1 MKKIIARIYIIS
13 SLLLIFGFLIYNL
26 VIAIKEAVN
35 IGHYVTLNAEK
46 VKFKFDLDGHENE
59 ENHYTDKGIKVIYFN
74 VYNAFDTFV
83 FKDEGYIILE
93 KGGYMGL
100 SINYDEKVKVYD
112 IDEVDNSYVEVEEL
126 PIYFEAHGR
135 AVYSVGFTGLI
146 KIKFDSSQ
154 SDKYNLS
161 DIILYT

>member
-1 MKKIIARIYIIS
+1 
-13 SLLLIFGFLIYNL
+13 
-26 VIAIKEAVN
+26 
-35 IGHYVTLNAEK
+35 
-46 VKFKFDLDGHENE
+46 
-59 ENHYTDKGIKVIYFN
+59 
-74 VYNAFDTFV
+74 
-83 FKDEGYIILE
+83 
-93 KGGYMGL
+93 MGL